1 MELMTDLLTT
11 LSAITTTLLEI
22 ATKVVGFVMNT
33 PLALIPVGV
42 LLFYTG
48 IKAFKKIV
56 C

>member
-1 MELMTDLLTT
+1 MSELLTT
-11 LSAITTTLLEI
+11 LTSISTTCLSI
-22 ATKVVGFVMNT
+22 ATSVVNFVMNT

>member
-1 MELMTDLLTT
+1 MELMTSLLAT
-11 LSAITTTLLEI
+11 LSEITTTLLDI
-22 ATKVVGFVMNT
+22 STKVVGFVMNT

>member
-1 MELMTDLLTT
+1 MAAMGELLTT
-11 LSAITTTLLEI
+11 LSSITTTLLDI